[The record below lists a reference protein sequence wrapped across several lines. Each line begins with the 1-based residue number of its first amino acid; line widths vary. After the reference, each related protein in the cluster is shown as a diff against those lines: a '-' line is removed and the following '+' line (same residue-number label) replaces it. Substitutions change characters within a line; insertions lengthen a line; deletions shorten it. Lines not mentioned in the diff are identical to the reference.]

1 MPAFNIKQR
10 IVLELER
17 GHKARAYDT
26 GHIIVKENLMRGF
39 WVSVFVTVIAVAIF
53 VVPAGSRPMLQSSF
67 ENIKVMKDM
76 SDTEIRQEMMNW
88 TEALGT
94 NCNYCHEA
102 GDFPSDMNPKKD
114 IARKMFTMVKTINKD
129 FLAGKAKCVLCHRG
143 AAVPDP
149 NL

>member
-1 MPAFNIKQR
+1 MKAFSISALV
-10 IVLELER
+10 IV
-17 GHKARAYDT
+17 
-26 GHIIVKENLMRGF
+26 IV
-39 WVSVFVTVIAVAIF
+39 AAIF
-53 VVPAGSRPMLQSSF
+53 EAPARSRPMPQSSF

-76 SDTEIRQEMMNW
+76 SDTEIRQEMTVW

-94 NCNYCHEA
+94 NCNYCHIA

-129 FLAGKAKCVLCHRG
+129 FLGGKAKCVLCHRG